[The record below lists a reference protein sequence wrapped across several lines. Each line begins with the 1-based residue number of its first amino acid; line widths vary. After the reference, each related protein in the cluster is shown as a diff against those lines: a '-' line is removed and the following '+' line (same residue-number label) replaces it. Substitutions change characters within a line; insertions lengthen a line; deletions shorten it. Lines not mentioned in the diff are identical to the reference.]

1 GRKPHPPTSFRPR
14 QACRLAY
21 DIFDTTEARHVS
33 HRKKTCDR
41 FRASHRTRRIPSQ
54 LPLAKGLPNKLNEAD
69 WRATLQPPF
78 SYRDADVNR
87 LLVMQTSAVAV

>member
-1 GRKPHPPTSFRPR
+1 M
-14 QACRLAY
+14 
-21 DIFDTTEARHVS
+21 
-33 HRKKTCDR
+33 
-41 FRASHRTRRIPSQ
+41 
-54 LPLAKGLPNKLNEAD
+54 GLPNKLNEAV